1 MGDFVSAVEEE
12 EEEVEERE
20 VVVFSCVL
28 NGGLDG
34 SCGKGEEGEGAS

>member
-1 MGDFVSAVEEE
+1 MSAVEEE

>member
-1 MGDFVSAVEEE
+1 MSTVEEE
-12 EEEVEERE
+12 EEEVEEKE
-20 VVVFSCVL
+20 VVVFGCVW